1 MGTFCFLGVIN
12 KHLFP
17 KIGNEKCV
25 RQMISLKSS
34 FVKQFFG
41 LCMGPRELILRG
53 AKKKKKKEK
62 ESCFTKMLTPL
73 WVMA

>member
-1 MGTFCFLGVIN
+1 MGTFCYNFFLGVIN

-34 FVKQFFG
+34 FVKQFFCAMYG
-41 LCMGPRELILRG
+41 T
-53 AKKKKKKEK
+53 KKAD
-62 ESCFTKMLTPL
+62 T
-73 WVMA
+73 

>member
-1 MGTFCFLGVIN
+1 METFCCDFFLGVMN

-41 LCMGPRELILRG
+41 LCMGPRTLVLRE
-53 AKKKKKKEK
+53 AWMTQ
-62 ESCFTKMLTPL
+62 SCFTKMLTPL

>member
-41 LCMGPRELILRG
+41 LWMGPRKLILRG
-53 AKKKKKKEK
+53 AKKKKKEK
-62 ESCFTKMLTPL
+62 KIASPKCLPHCG
-73 WVMA
+73 